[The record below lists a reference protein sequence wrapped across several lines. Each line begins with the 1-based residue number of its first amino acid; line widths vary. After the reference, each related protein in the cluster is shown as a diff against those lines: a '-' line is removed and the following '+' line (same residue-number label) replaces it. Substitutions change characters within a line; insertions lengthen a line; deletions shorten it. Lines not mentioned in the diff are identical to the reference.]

1 MPYVELHAHSSYS
14 FLDGASLP
22 EELAVRA
29 AELGYPALALTDHDG
44 VYGSLEF
51 AHAAKH
57 FGVRPIT
64 GAELTLADRSH
75 VTVLVE
81 TAKGYANLCRL
92 ITAAH
97 AHTRPEG
104 KETQPPA
111 DPALDQALLEELN
124 EGLVCLSGCARH
136 GLAVRNPNGAARL
149 ARAFGRERFFVE
161 LQRPYERGDARR
173 NAGLRDLAASLGVPT
188 IVTGDV
194 HAHHLRRA
202 ALQDVLVAIRHRSS
216 LDGCEAERRGN
227 HECVL
232 LSPAEMVERFP
243 EDRAAVARTVELA
256 ERLRFDLTEEL
267 GYRYPDF
274 SDSPEPAI
282 VQLAHV
288 CKRTFEDRYPRGHK
302 LRREAR
308 ARLDEELKLIDELGL
323 AGFFLLHWDVLELAR
338 ECALEVRGRD
348 SPRHALPPG
357 RGRGSSVGSLVCYL
371 TGLSHVDPVGAELS
385 LGRFLNRELDSVP
398 DIDLD
403 FPRDIREKLIVAV
416 TERYGREHA
425 ALVASFSTYRSRG
438 AIRDVGK
445 ALGLP
450 YAELERI
457 ARVSE
462 GWNAKRVAEELQ
474 QLPDADRKLL
484 SPRWR
489 AFGELCHEIA
499 GLPRHISQHPG
510 GMVISSRPLVELVPV
525 QPAAMAGRQMCQW
538 DKDSCADAGF
548 LKIDLLGLGMLSAV
562 EDCVDQIA
570 RLQGKPI
577 DLSRIPLDDKA
588 VYEEIQR
595 ADTIGDFQIE
605 SRAQMQSL
613 LRTRPEN
620 IDDLTVQVALVR
632 PGPIQGKA
640 VHPYIEH
647 RQRLREDPSFVPP
660 VDHPLLADCLRST
673 LGVVVF
679 QDQVLEVAIALAG
692 FSVGEAE
699 GLRRA
704 MSRKRSHDAL
714 EAYRERFVEGAL
726 RKGVDAETADM
737 VYDKLVGFSGF
748 GFPKSHAAAF
758 GLLAYQSAWLRH
770 HYPAEFLC
778 ALLNA
783 QPMGFYPPATL
794 VRDGQRRGVETRPP
808 DVNVSAAKC
817 AVEDGAVRIGI
828 DYVNGIGEDRGGGC
842 RRGARAGANRS
853 PSVRDLAQRTQLS
866 EHGLETL
873 IVAGACDCFE
883 LPRRQLLWQLG
894 LVPRSQSVPGSGG
907 EEKQLALPLDPTAA
921 TPELP
926 EPTVWERMLADYRT
940 TNLSVGVHPHG
951 APACA
956 SAGWRDLL
964 ARPRERAGPR
974 AGGDRGNG
982 CRTAAARDR
991 ERRRLHADRGR
1002 VRPGQPDRAAV
1013 GLRQAPSDRPRRAA
1027 HPRARPL
1034 RTDRAQPE
1042 RPRPLARDTRAA
1054 RAPDLAGV
1062 RSGRQPARAPTTS
1075 ATADSVGL
1083 RRLLIGSR
1091 CSIER
1096 PSCALR
1102 LKAVLTSATWVN
1114 ACGKLPSWRRVSGS
1128 HSSASRP
1135 RSLRRSRSRSKDLLG
1150 LVVPSLEREIVGEPE
1165 GAREER
1171 ALAGRQP
1178 VDGPCLFVVR
1188 CTGRRARRARGHARS
1203 PRPCRPCAGRPPGGS
1218 RRAGSSAGS
1227 RPAASS
1233 RTTA

>member
-1 MPYVELHAHSSYS
+1 MTIELPPEFPHRTRKKERPAPAPLRRTAAPYVELHCHSAYS

-29 AELGYPALALTDHDG
+29 AELGYEALALTDHDG

-51 AHAAKH
+51 AYAAKH

-64 GAELTLADRSH
+64 GAELTLADGSH
-75 VTVLVE
+75 VTLLVE
-81 TAKGYANLCRL
+81 KPQGYANLCRL

-97 AHTRPEG
+97 ARTRPLGRES
-104 KETQPPA
+104 QPPCE
-111 DPALDQALLEELN
+111 PALDQLLLEELN

-136 GLAVRNPNGAARL
+136 GLGLRNPNAAARL
-149 ARAFGRERFFVE
+149 ARAFGRDRFFVE
-161 LQRPYERGDARR
+161 LQRPYERGDRRRQAQLRELART
-173 NAGLRDLAASLGVPT
+173 LGVQT
-188 IVTGDV
+188 VATGDA
-194 HAHHLRRA
+194 HAHHPRRA
-202 ALQDVLVAIRHRSS
+202 PLQDVLVAVRHRTS
-216 LDGCEAERRGN
+216 LDGSEAERRGN
-227 HECVL
+227 HESVL
-232 LSPAEMVERFP
+232 LAPGEAAARFS
-243 EDRAAVARTVELA
+243 DDADAVARTAELA
-256 ERLRFDLTEEL
+256 ARLTFDLTEEL

-282 VQLAHV
+282 VQLANV
-288 CKRTFEDRYPRGHK
+288 CNRAFEDRYPPQNGL
-302 LRREAR
+302 LRTKAR

-338 ECALEVRGRD
+338 ECALEVRGRG

-371 TGLSHVDPVGAELS
+371 TGLSHVDPVAADLS
-385 LGRFLNRELDSVP
+385 LGRFLNRDLAGIP

-425 ALVASFSTYRSRG
+425 ALVASFATYRSRG

-450 YAELERI
+450 FAELERL
-457 ARVSE
+457 AKVSD
-462 GWNAKRVAEELQ
+462 GWNAKRVGEELAL
-474 QLPDADRKLL
+474 LPDAERKSL

-489 AFGELCHEIA
+489 AFAELCHEIA

-538 DKDSCADAGF
+538 DKDSCSDAGF

-570 RLQGKPI
+570 RLHGEPI
-577 DLSRIPLDDKA
+577 DLSRIPLDDQD
-588 VYEEIQR
+588 VYDEIQR

-620 IDDLTVQVALVR
+620 LDDLTVQVALVR

-640 VHPYIEH
+640 VHPYVAH
-647 RQRLREDPSFVPP
+647 REELRRNPDFVVP

-692 FSVGEAE
+692 FGVGEAE

-714 EAYRERFVEGAL
+714 EAYRARFVEGAE
-726 RKGVDAETADM
+726 RKGVDAELADA

-770 HYPAEFLC
+770 QYPAEFLC

-808 DVNVSAAKC
+808 DVNISGAKC
-817 AVEDGAVRIGI
+817 VVEEGAVRIGI
-828 DYVNGIGEDRGGGC
+828 EYVNGVGEDE
-842 RRGARAGANRS
+842 AKA
-853 PSVRDLAQRTQLS
+853 VVEERDRNGTYGNIRELAQRTQLS
-866 EHGLETL
+866 EHALEML
-873 IVAGACDCFE
+873 IVAGACDCFSVA
-883 LPRRQLLWQLG
+883 RRSLIWELG
-894 LVPRSQSVPGSGG
+894 LVPRTQNVPGSGG
-907 EEKQLALPLDPTAA
+907 EERQLALPLDPTAQ
-921 TPELP
+921 TPALP
-926 EPTVWERMLADYRT
+926 EPTIWERMLADYRT
-940 TNLSVGVHPHG
+940 TSLSVGIHPMQLLRPHL
-951 APACA
+951 PANVVSSDDLHA
-956 SAGWRDLL
+956 QHDRAHVSVAGMAVARQRPATANGVVFMLIEDEFGQVNLIVPPSVYEKYRALVRGEPLIL
-964 ARPRERAGPR
+964 ARGRFEQVDRNENVLVRELESLG
-974 AGGDRGNG
+974 
-982 CRTAAARDR
+982 
-991 ERRRLHADRGR
+991 
-1002 VRPGQPDRAAV
+1002 
-1013 GLRQAPSDRPRRAA
+1013 
-1027 HPRARPL
+1027 
-1034 RTDRAQPE
+1034 
-1042 RPRPLARDTRAA
+1042 PLARR
-1054 RAPDLAGV
+1054 V
-1062 RSGRQPARAPTTS
+1062 
-1075 ATADSVGL
+1075 ADEEDVH
-1083 RRLLIGSR
+1083 GS
-1091 CSIER
+1091 
-1096 PSCALR
+1096 
-1102 LKAVLTSATWVN
+1102 
-1114 ACGKLPSWRRVSGS
+1114 LPSA
-1128 HSSASRP
+1128 HH
-1135 RSLRRSRSRSKDLLG
+1135 
-1150 LVVPSLEREIVGEPE
+1150 
-1165 GAREER
+1165 
-1171 ALAGRQP
+1171 
-1178 VDGPCLFVVR
+1178 F
-1188 CTGRRARRARGHARS
+1188 GHR
-1203 PRPCRPCAGRPPGGS
+1203 
-1218 RRAGSSAGS
+1218 
-1227 RPAASS
+1227 
-1233 RTTA
+1233 

>member
-1 MPYVELHAHSSYS
+1 MTVELQPEFPHRTRKQDRFPLQGSRSQRAPAVRRLRERQRSVPYVELHAHSAYS
-14 FLDGASLP
+14 FLDGASHP
-22 EELAVRA
+22 EELVVRA

-64 GAELTLADRSH
+64 GTELTLADRSH
-75 VTVLVE
+75 VTLLVE
-81 TAKGYANLCRL
+81 TPKGYSNLSRL

-104 KETQPPA
+104 RESQPPGE
-111 DPALDQALLEELN
+111 PALDQRLLEELN
-124 EGLVCLSGCARH
+124 EGLVCLSGCSRH
-136 GLAVRNPNGAARL
+136 GLAVRDPNATERL
-149 ARAFGRERFFVE
+149 ARAFGPERFFVE

-173 NAGLRDLAASLGVPT
+173 NTLLRELSESLGVET

-194 HAHHLRRA
+194 HAHHPRRA
-202 ALQDVLVAIRHRSS
+202 RLQDVLVAVRQRAA
-216 LDGCEAERRGN
+216 LEGCEAERRGN
-227 HECVL
+227 HECAL
-232 LSPAEMVERFP
+232 LSPAEMAERFP
-243 EDRAAVARTVELA
+243 EDRRAIARTVELA
-256 ERLRFDLTEEL
+256 DRLRFDLTQEL

-288 CKRTFEDRYPRGHK
+288 CNRQFEDRYPNGHRLRG
-302 LRREAR
+302 EAH
-308 ARLDEELKLIDELGL
+308 ARLSEELKLIDELGL

-338 ECALEVRGRD
+338 ECALEVRGRG

-371 TGLSHVDPVGAELS
+371 TGLSHVDPVEADLS

-416 TERYGREHA
+416 TDRYGREHA
-425 ALVASFSTYRSRG
+425 ALVATFATYRSRG

-474 QLPDADRKLL
+474 LLPDADRKLL

-489 AFGELCHEIA
+489 AFAELCHEIA

-570 RLQGKPI
+570 QLRGQPI
-577 DLSRIPLDDKA
+577 DLSRIPLDDPA
-588 VYEEIQR
+588 VYDDIQR

-613 LRTRPEN
+613 LRTRPES

-647 RQRLREDPSFVPP
+647 RQRLREDPAFVPP

-704 MSRKRSHDAL
+704 MSRKRSHEAL
-714 EAYRERFVEGAL
+714 EAYRDRFVDGAL
-726 RKGVDAETADM
+726 RQGVDAETADL

-770 HYPAEFLC
+770 HYAAEFLC
-778 ALLNA
+778 SLLNA

-794 VRDGQRRGVETRPP
+794 VRDGQRRGIETRPP
-808 DVNVSAAKC
+808 DVNVSLAKC
-817 AVEDGAVRIGI
+817 VVEDSAVRIGV
-828 DYVNGIGEDRGGGC
+828 DYVNGIGEDEAKTVVEERE
-842 RRGARAGANRS
+842 RAGAFV
-853 PSVRDLAQRTQLS
+853 SVRDLAQRTQLS
-866 EHGLETL
+866 DHGLET
-873 IVAGACDCFE
+873 IVVSGACDCFG

-894 LVPRSQSVPGSGG
+894 LVPRSQSVPGSAGQ
-907 EEKQLALPLDPTAA
+907 EKQLALPLEPTAA
-921 TPELP
+921 TPDLP

-940 TNLSVGVHPHG
+940 TSLSVGVHPLELLRPHLPRG
-951 APACA
+951 VISSQELE
-956 SAGWRDLL
+956 SA
-964 ARPRERAGPR
+964 
-974 AGGDRGNG
+974 
-982 CRTAAARDR
+982 
-991 ERRRLHADRGR
+991 
-1002 VRPGQPDRAAV
+1002 PDRAQVTIAGMAV
-1013 GLRQAPSDRPRRAA
+1013 ARQRPATANGVVFMLIEDEFGAVNLIVPPSVYDRHRAIVRGE
-1027 HPRARPL
+1027 PLILARG
-1034 RTDRAQPE
+1034 RFE
-1042 RPRPLARDTRAA
+1042 RIERNQNVLVRSLETLGPLARAVSEEK
-1054 RAPDLAGV
+1054 GV
-1062 RSGRQPARAPTTS
+1062 G
-1075 ATADSVGL
+1075 
-1083 RRLLIGSR
+1083 GS
-1091 CSIER
+1091 
-1096 PSCALR
+1096 
-1102 LKAVLTSATWVN
+1102 
-1114 ACGKLPSWRRVSGS
+1114 LPSA
-1128 HSSASRP
+1128 HH
-1135 RSLRRSRSRSKDLLG
+1135 
-1150 LVVPSLEREIVGEPE
+1150 
-1165 GAREER
+1165 
-1171 ALAGRQP
+1171 
-1178 VDGPCLFVVR
+1178 F
-1188 CTGRRARRARGHARS
+1188 GHR
-1203 PRPCRPCAGRPPGGS
+1203 
-1218 RRAGSSAGS
+1218 
-1227 RPAASS
+1227 
-1233 RTTA
+1233 